1 MATVDQRVS
10 KLEGAYEHLAT
21 KADLSDLK
29 TELKVGL
36 TNLKADLRGD
46 LIKLIMGLAGLL
58 ILSMGV
64 ITTIIRFL
72 D

>member
-29 TELKVGL
+29 AELKVGL
-36 TNLKADLRGD
+36 TDLKADLRGD

>member
-1 MATVDQRVS
+1 MATVEQRVS

-64 ITTIIRFL
+64 MTTIIRFL